1 VYQHR
6 HPDWFTLHIIL
17 FVFSEVDNNTDYD
30 ALEQLSRD
38 AEDKYF
44 NDEDSETSDITSQ
57 PVAEYDF

>member
-1 VYQHR
+1 
-6 HPDWFTLHIIL
+6 
-17 FVFSEVDNNTDYD
+17 VFSVVDNNTEYD

-44 NDEDSETSDITSQ
+44 NDDDSETSDVKSQ